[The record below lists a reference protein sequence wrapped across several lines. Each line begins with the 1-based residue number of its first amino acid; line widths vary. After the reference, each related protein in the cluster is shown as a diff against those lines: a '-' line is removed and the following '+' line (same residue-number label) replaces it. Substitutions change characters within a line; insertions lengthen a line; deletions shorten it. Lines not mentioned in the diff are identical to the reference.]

1 MSTAPALE
9 AELSDLRR
17 SYADLAYKFGY
28 LCGVVAVEPDLPLAE
43 FQAQVRQKLP
53 LFPPR
58 LVPLGELRFGLTTTS
73 EHRMPTV
80 SLSP

>member
-28 LCGVVAVEPDLPLAE
+28 LCGVVAVEPDLPLKE
-43 FQAQVRQKLP
+43 FQAQVRRKLP
-53 LFPPR
+53 L
-58 LVPLGELRFGLTTTS
+58 TTTIGVS
-73 EHRMPTV
+73 RSTV
-80 SLSP
+80 TLSP